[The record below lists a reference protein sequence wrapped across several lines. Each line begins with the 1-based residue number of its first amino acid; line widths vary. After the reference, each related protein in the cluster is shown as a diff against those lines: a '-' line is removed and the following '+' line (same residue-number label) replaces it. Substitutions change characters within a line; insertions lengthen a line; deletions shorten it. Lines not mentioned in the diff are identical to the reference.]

1 MICTENKLTGFYMS
15 AILTLNGLM
24 SSVLTLCIHF
34 EANFSLHLES
44 LDYFSLNK
52 FITQVEYCSCSY
64 GMFHRHIKKNSKNL
78 IHHPAFIGFAHF
90 NTITYSCASDTE
102 SYYTLTKIC
111 LNSFNEYIQW
121 VEESTF

>member
-1 MICTENKLTGFYMS
+1 MY
-15 AILTLNGLM
+15 ILKQY
-24 SSVLTLCIHF
+24 
-34 EANFSLHLES
+34 FSLHLES

-64 GMFHRHIKKNSKNL
+64 EMFQRHIKKNSKNL
-78 IHHPAFIGFAHF
+78 IHYLAFIGFAHF

-111 LNSFNEYIQW
+111 LNSFNEYIQC
-121 VEESTF
+121 VEESTFWVSVEIFTFFGQRHSGK